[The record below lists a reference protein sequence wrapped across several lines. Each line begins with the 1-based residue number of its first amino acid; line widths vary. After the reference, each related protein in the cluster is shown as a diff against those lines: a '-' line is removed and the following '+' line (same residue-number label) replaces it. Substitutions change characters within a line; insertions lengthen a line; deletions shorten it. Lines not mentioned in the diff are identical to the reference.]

1 MIPYFIFQEINLGF
15 ITIQVWGL
23 MASIG
28 FLMALF
34 LSLKETEKNNINKD
48 DIWNVMILTLVG
60 MIVGS
65 KFFYIVSNFNE
76 LENLTAIFNLN
87 FGFSFLGGAS
97 FAGILLFIYARYKKI
112 NFWKLADTI
121 TPGAIT
127 AIIII
132 RIGCFLIY
140 DHFGKITNL
149 PWGRIYLDGIARHP
163 VILYHIISALAI
175 FFIICYF
182 KKRNLRDGL
191 LFLYFA
197 ICYLTFRFLTDFLR
211 CSDLNICDAH
221 YLNLT
226 YTQWFILVLMPFVIY
241 LLFRIPKVRKS

>member
-1 MIPYFIFQEINLGF
+1 MIPYFTFQEINLGF

-28 FLMALF
+28 FLVALF
-34 LSLKETEKNNINKD
+34 LSLREAERKNISKD
-48 DIWNVMILTLVG
+48 DIWNVMILALIG

-65 KFFYIVSNFNE
+65 KIFYIASNFNE
-76 LENLTAIFNLN
+76 YNNLSEIFNLS

-97 FAGILLFIYARYKKI
+97 FAGILIFIYAKHKKI

-121 TPGAIT
+121 TPGAIA
-127 AIIII
+127 AIITV

-140 DHFGKITNL
+140 DHFGKITDL

-175 FFIICYF
+175 FFIICYL

-191 LFLYFA
+191 LFLYFV

-226 YTQWFILVLMPFVIY
+226 YTQWFILVLILPVTY
-241 LLFRIPKVRKS
+241 LLFKRRKYNK